1 MYFNHKLFYLA
12 AGVSIFALTTA
23 CSDDNDNDGDNDPLK
38 GYEQIG
44 LITFEHSN
52 NILAG
57 PTSEGENLYSDYTG
71 GAKFI
76 SGTVSFNQGRDGI
89 TFGLNTTG
97 YFPGTPTLYN
107 GGMFLSSFNYRSNPA
122 EKTDDWWYSYL
133 NQCSVY
139 NTDSFDGSNMGA
151 GANKSN
157 TFAIVNGCCNSSEMA
172 TTFGLGSETKLGG
185 FCFENNA
192 EYTIGEIEI
201 CNTSYVYGVIT
212 KGNAFSSPLSTTKGW
227 FKAYAYGYDASGK
240 MTNGGRPV
248 EYTICNYS
256 QNGPV
261 QAIEDDW
268 EDWDLSALGA
278 VNRVVFNFEGSD
290 ASEWGL
296 NTPAYLA
303 IDNIKI
309 YTKR

>member
-1 MYFNHKLFYLA
+1 
-12 AGVSIFALTTA
+12 
-23 CSDDNDNDGDNDPLK
+23 
-38 GYEQIG
+38 
-44 LITFEHSN
+44 
-52 NILAG
+52 
-57 PTSEGENLYSDYTG
+57 
-71 GAKFI
+71 
-76 SGTVSFNQGRDGI
+76 
-89 TFGLNTTG
+89 
-97 YFPGTPTLYN
+97 
-107 GGMFLSSFNYRSNPA
+107 
-122 EKTDDWWYSYL
+122 
-133 NQCSVY
+133 
-139 NTDSFDGSNMGA
+139 
-151 GANKSN
+151 
-157 TFAIVNGCCNSSEMA
+157 
-172 TTFGLGSETKLGG
+172 
-185 FCFENNA
+185 
-192 EYTIGEIEI
+192 
-201 CNTSYVYGVIT
+201 
-212 KGNAFSSPLSTTKGW
+212 
-227 FKAYAYGYDASGK
+227 